1 MRPAAP
7 RTGKLSP
14 AAASKALL
22 PSCAGAAIP
31 QQPARTNGESA
42 APIPDALRNFNLLP
56 DDAHV
61 RLPVVAALFACS
73 PATVWRRAG
82 KSLPAPRK
90 LSEKVTAWRVG
101 DLRKALRGEAWQ

>member
-1 MRPAAP
+1 MKPCLSSAP
-7 RTGKLSP
+7 V
-14 AAASKALL
+14 
-22 PSCAGAAIP
+22 
-31 QQPARTNGESA
+31 
-42 APIPDALRNFNLLP
+42 PDALRNFDSLP
-56 DDAHV
+56 DAGFV